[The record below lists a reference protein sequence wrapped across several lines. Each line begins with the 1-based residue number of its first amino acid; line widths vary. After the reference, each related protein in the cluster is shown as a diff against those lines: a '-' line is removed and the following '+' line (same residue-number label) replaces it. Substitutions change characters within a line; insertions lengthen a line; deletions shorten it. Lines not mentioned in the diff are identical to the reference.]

1 MYSYFFI
8 ARILRR
14 FRSISR
20 NIT

>member
-1 MYSYFFI
+1 MYSYFCVT
-8 ARILRR
+8 RILRR